1 MTVLDKL
8 TEKGEEALEV
18 QEEVAP
24 EEAVAEVEVDHGDVE
39 GEIRELVLANI

>member
-8 TEKGEEALEV
+8 TKKEGEDHEV

>member
-8 TEKGEEALEV
+8 TEKVGEGQEV

-24 EEAVAEVEVDHGDVE
+24 EEAVAEVEVDHEDVV